1 MTSMSNTL
9 QEDYY
14 MGTTNNSGKKL
25 EAAVQEALRLHQV
38 QFKSHFFRLYDAT
51 SSGGRG
57 HTQAGDFVWLARA
70 EALLI
75 ECKSTE
81 TGKDLLQLV
90 SSSKKNREQLPRHK
104 VWNLS
109 GHKSLY
115 IYGNLLSQQT
125 AIYWGLDVIA
135 GVQNKHAILPVVFGE
150 FSNLPNQIKCVY
162 AHLEG
167 TYGKKVILA
176 NQALGNQ

>member
-1 MTSMSNTL
+1 MV
-9 QEDYY
+9 
-14 MGTTNNSGKKL
+14 TTNNSGKKL
-25 EAAVQEALRLHQV
+25 ELAVQEALRVHQG

-57 HTQAGDFVWLARA
+57 HTQAGDFVWLTCT

-81 TGKDLLQLV
+81 TGKDLFQLV

-125 AIYWGLDVIA
+125 AIYWGMDVITCI
-135 GVQNKHAILPVVFGE
+135 QNKQTLTPVVFGE
-150 FSNLPNQIKCVY
+150 FRDLPKQIGCVY
-162 AHLEG
+162 
-167 TYGKKVILA
+167 TYLKEIHGKKTT
-176 NQALGNQ
+176 